1 LEDAYF
7 STVETGIPGY
17 RFQGLVPL
25 KAGLRPCRPPLG
37 RILQD
42 SVFKKAQEIGGAAW
56 GSRLSCEKRF
66 V

>member
-1 LEDAYF
+1 MEDAYF

-37 RILQD
+37 RILRD
-42 SVFKKAQEIGGAAW
+42 SVFKKAQEIGGGA
-56 GSRLSCEKRF
+56 
-66 V
+66 